1 MDNANNPKRRKALV
15 LVARSVVSIVLLGV
29 LFFKVATVDLS
40 KAIPPWRPSNGLWLA
55 GAALLTFVAIGISAV
70 RWHQVLSALGIH
82 SRWQHLFSH
91 CLAGQF
97 ISNVLPTTIGGDVI
111 RVSRLSRETGRDSTT
126 FASVVLERLSGWI
139 VLPLTTFLGL
149 ALNPGLRHLGKATWL
164 AIGVA
169 LATLAGLGLITVV
182 VADQRILGRFTESPG
197 WQRFLGAIHL
207 GIDELRRQPSAVLS
221 VLIAGLGYQLV
232 LITAALMAASALH
245 IQQVGPTALLTFM
258 PAVLIIQVLPI
269 GISGLGVREA
279 AFVLFLG
286 PLGVP
291 AEQAIA
297 LGLLLYILNL
307 VTSLPGAGSF
317 AFGHRRTASTT
328 SGAT

>member
-1 MDNANNPKRRKALV
+1 MNNPRKQKTRNALV
-15 LVARSVVSIVLLGV
+15 LATRSVVSLGLLGI
-29 LFFKVATVDLS
+29 LFFKVASVDLS
-40 KAIPPWRPSNGLWLA
+40 QAIPPWRPSNGLWLG
-55 GAALLTFVAIGISAV
+55 GAAVLTFVAIGISAV
-70 RWHQVLSALGIH
+70 RWYQVLNALGVH

-149 ALNPGLRHLGKATWL
+149 ALNPGLRHLGRATWL
-164 AIGVA
+164 ALGVA
-169 LATLAGLGLITVV
+169 IATLIGLVLITVV
-182 VADQRILGRFTESPG
+182 VADPRVLGRFTDSAG

-207 GIDELRRQPSAVLS
+207 GIDELRRKPAAALS
-221 VLIAGLGYQLV
+221 VLAAGLGYQLV
-232 LITAALMAASALH
+232 LISAALMAASALH
-245 IQQVGPTALLTFM
+245 IKEVGPTALLTFM

-269 GISGLGVREA
+269 GISGLGIREA

-297 LGLLLYILNL
+297 LGLLLYLLNL

-317 AFGHRRTASTT
+317 AFGNRKTASTV
-328 SGAT
+328 SGAA